1 MTGPTTQFEQE
12 FSRFLGGG
20 NATAFWKGRVA
31 LYAILEA
38 LDISQGDEVIL
49 PGYTC
54 VMNVN
59 PVMYRGAR
67 PVYADID
74 PATYNICPEAVE
86 NLITDRTRLIIAQH
100 TYGIPC
106 DVQALGRIARQ
117 YDLSMVEDCCL
128 ALGSTLNGKICG
140 TFGRASY
147 FSFQWNKPF
156 TTGVGGMAW
165 TGEEELARRLE
176 RFQDEQTVSPSPKA
190 SALLAAQRSFH
201 RAVVYPKTTAFLTKT
216 FRWLTRKGLVVGSSS
231 NAEFQPTMPGDF
243 LRGMNRGQGRA
254 GLRGIRRASRNIQ
267 HRRRMTQIY
276 DELLQ
281 EAGFAPAPRPEGT
294 DPVLVRYPVR
304 VPDKD
309 RAVALAP
316 AAKVELGT
324 WFECPLHPHE
334 TPMEE
339 YGYTPGLCPRA
350 EEACR
355 HVVNL
360 PTHLRADEKTARRS
374 VAFLKS
380 VAETQGT

>member
-1 MTGPTTQFEQE
+1 MTDPVAQFEQE
-12 FSRFLGGG
+12 LSNFLGGG
-20 NATAFWKGRVA
+20 YATAFWKGRVA

-38 LDISQGDEVIL
+38 MDIGEGDEVIL

-59 PVMYRGAR
+59 PIMYRGAR

-74 PATYNICPEAVE
+74 PETYNISPEAVE
-86 NLITDRTRLIIAQH
+86 TLVTDRTRLIIAQH

-106 DVQALGRIARQ
+106 DVEALGRIAQRNN
-117 YDLSMVEDCCL
+117 LAMVEDCCL
-128 ALGSTLNGKICG
+128 ALGSTLNGKVCG

-156 TTGVGGMAW
+156 TTGVGGMGW
-165 TGEEELARRLE
+165 TGEEELYRRMKQFRQE
-176 RFQDEQTVSPSPKA
+176 HTGRPSAKA
-190 SALLAAQRSFH
+190 SALLAAQRIFH
-201 RAVVYPKTTAFLTKT
+201 LALVYPKTTAFLTKT

-243 LRGMNRGQGRA
+243 LRRMNRGQGRA
-254 GLRGIRRASRNIQ
+254 GLRGIRRASINIE
-267 HRRRMTQIY
+267 HRRRMADIY
-276 DELLQ
+276 DELLLQ
-281 EAGFAPAPRPEGT
+281 AGFDAAPRPAGT
-294 DPVLVRYPVR
+294 DPVLVRYPVQ
-304 VPDKD
+304 VPDKA

-334 TPMEE
+334 TPLEE
-339 YGYTPGLCPRA
+339 YGYTQGLCPHA
-350 EEACR
+350 ENACR

-360 PTHLRADEKTARRS
+360 PTHPRANEKTARRS
-374 VAFLKS
+374 VEFLKT
-380 VAETQGT
+380 VANCSRA